1 MCLASRGTVGSP
13 QLRDRH
19 HIAAWRQ
26 PQGNQCL
33 HSGHR
38 QRCST
43 QGRTVP
49 SPSST
54 RTGRARRSLLLRP
67 LLPDL
72 ALLRVPL
79 VEGVPPLRLQA
90 VLRRVRA
97 RHRRR
102 RRRRSPLRRA
112 PHKSICGAARPL
124 RAACGALVLLIVL
137 LLLLLLIIRLLAPV
151 MLSVARLFEVL
162 PRPALRR
169 RRRRVPQFGG
179 LEAEPMQDLLSGRPR
194 RNRFCAHLRG
204 LPEHTRRKTS
214 ATAASWASGPARS
227 APPRLHM
234 APWCSGGHGHGRRR
248 DATVRRAAEPGAR
261 PCSRRN
267 TKRHMS
273 SSSAGCDESL
283 RRCVPGA
290 SPSTRHY
297 TTSSGWTKAL
307 AHASSHLIRLAH
319 SRHQGA
325 CGMPREPILTPP

>member
-204 LPEHTRRKTS
+204 LPEHTRRKTLQKGTAVRASQTQPLRQRPRGRRVRPEARRLGCTWPRGAAAVMATVADATRPCGGQQSQALALAAAAIPS
-214 ATAASWASGPARS
+214 AT
-227 APPRLHM
+227 
-234 APWCSGGHGHGRRR
+234 
-248 DATVRRAAEPGAR
+248 
-261 PCSRRN
+261 
-267 TKRHMS
+267 
-273 SSSAGCDESL
+273 
-283 RRCVPGA
+283 
-290 SPSTRHY
+290 
-297 TTSSGWTKAL
+297 
-307 AHASSHLIRLAH
+307 
-319 SRHQGA
+319 
-325 CGMPREPILTPP
+325 